1 MNGERA
7 EMSRSDMAGM
17 RRSGDSDMRR
27 SGDSEMGS
35 SDAVL
40 RPCTQEAA
48 PASFPSSPHFLIP
61 SSREPR
67 LRSQKGFTLIELM
80 VVVAILG
87 ILVSMAVPTYRNMVL
102 RARETVLRQNLFTIR
117 DVIDQYY
124 ADKGKY
130 PDSLS
135 ELVSAGYMRRL
146 PVDPI
151 TEKSDWVAVPYT
163 GGDPGQ
169 LEPTEGEQSGGI
181 FDVHSAS
188 DKVAADG
195 TKYADW

>member
-1 MNGERA
+1 
-7 EMSRSDMAGM
+7 MAGM
-17 RRSGDSDMRR
+17 RASGNSETRS
-27 SGDSEMGS
+27 SG
-35 SDAVL
+35 ANL
-40 RPCTQEAA
+40 RPRTQAAA
-48 PASFPSSPHFLIP
+48 PASCLSSSRLLIP
-61 SSREPR
+61 PSQEPR
-67 LRSQKGFTLIELM
+67 PRSQKGFTLIELM

-135 ELVSAGYMRRL
+135 ELVSAGYMRHL